1 MKKIFNNKW
10 IMLIGVLLVGIIIG
24 RLILPSSNESTHQHI
39 DSSKNQHIDQIW
51 TCSMHPQI
59 QQSGPGKCPLCAMDL
74 IPVESSLEV
83 VEQLPNEV
91 PMSES
96 AMKLA
101 EIQTYK
107 VSLEKPE
114 KEIRLL
120 GKVKPDERMI
130 FSQAIHFP
138 GRVEKLFV
146 NFTGEK
152 VVKGQKLATVY
163 SSELVTAQKE
173 LFEVLKDKETS
184 PMLVEAARNK
194 LKQWKFS
201 NKQIEDLEKSGKVET
216 NVDILSDY
224 TGFVMERNVSEG
236 DHYMEGQALFKITD
250 LSKVWVLFE
259 AYENDLPWIKE
270 GDILFIDLKSI
281 PGKTFK
287 GKVSFIDPFINPK
300 TRVANVRVELPNNE
314 GKLKP
319 DMFANGIINS
329 KLSFSEEVILVPK
342 SAVLWTGKRAI
353 VYVKLA
359 DRDHSS
365 FIHREVVLGE
375 DAGAFYVIK
384 EGLADGEVIASNG
397 VFKIDAAA
405 QLAGKKSMMNPTGKK
420 INKNEASHSANTS
433 TPIEFRKQLGVVI
446 LDYLR
451 LKDKLTDDNKDIEN
465 EIIRLQKSQLKIDA
479 TILDAE
485 LKEQWFAI
493 KLTMDKEL
501 KKLSKTVTI
510 EEQRNVF
517 LSLSNSMFEAVKTF
531 GVELDEESLYLEFCP
546 MADNNNGG
554 FWLSS
559 EKEIRNP
566 YFGSSML
573 KCGSVKEV
581 LVKN

>member
-1 MKKIFNNKW
+1 M
-10 IMLIGVLLVGIIIG
+10 
-24 RLILPSSNESTHQHI
+24 
-39 DSSKNQHIDQIW
+39 
-51 TCSMHPQI
+51 
-59 QQSGPGKCPLCAMDL
+59 
-74 IPVESSLEV
+74 
-83 VEQLPNEV
+83 
-91 PMSES
+91 
-96 AMKLA
+96 
-101 EIQTYK
+101 
-107 VSLEKPE
+107 
-114 KEIRLL
+114 
-120 GKVKPDERMI
+120 
-130 FSQAIHFP
+130 
-138 GRVEKLFV
+138 
-146 NFTGEK
+146 
-152 VVKGQKLATVY
+152 
-163 SSELVTAQKE
+163 
-173 LFEVLKDKETS
+173 
-184 PMLVEAARNK
+184 
-194 LKQWKFS
+194 
-201 NKQIEDLEKSGKVET
+201 
-216 NVDILSDY
+216 
-224 TGFVMERNVSEG
+224 
-236 DHYMEGQALFKITD
+236 
-250 LSKVWVLFE
+250 
-259 AYENDLPWIKE
+259 
-270 GDILFIDLKSI
+270 
-281 PGKTFK
+281 
-287 GKVSFIDPFINPK
+287 
-300 TRVANVRVELPNNE
+300 
-314 GKLKP
+314 
-319 DMFANGIINS
+319 
-329 KLSFSEEVILVPK
+329 
-342 SAVLWTGKRAI
+342 
-353 VYVKLA
+353 
-359 DRDHSS
+359 
-365 FIHREVVLGE
+365 GE